1 MCIRKISNIF
11 LAIMATLGIMYYITT
26 SFNATVIN
34 NIICIPVLILYY
46 ICYILKIQFLCN
58 EKNIK
63 MVYRYIHI
71 KT

>member
-46 ICYILKIQFLCN
+46 IIFVIY
-58 EKNIK
+58 
-63 MVYRYIHI
+63 
-71 KT
+71 